1 MFVISSPAES
11 DHRMTTAYLAEL
23 NAALAAQMRR
33 LEKLAATIE
42 SRAWADSEARRY
54 EAREKRFA
62 AQLEKTQ

>member
-1 MFVISSPAES
+1 
-11 DHRMTTAYLAEL
+11 MTAAYLAEL

-33 LEKLAATIE
+33 FEKLAATIE

-54 EAREKRFA
+54 EARAKRFA

>member
-1 MFVISSPAES
+1 
-11 DHRMTTAYLAEL
+11 MTTAYLAEL

-54 EAREKRFA
+54 EARAKRFA
-62 AQLEKTQ
+62 AQLEQHHDRA

>member
-54 EAREKRFA
+54 EARAKRFA